1 MIDSEQVPWGKG
13 EKYPGQGD
21 EIVSEIICS
30 QRVGVP
36 IYRDDR
42 VLFVERANE
51 LAVSGKAKGVY
62 PEP

>member
-1 MIDSEQVPWGKG
+1 MSKVKC
-13 EKYPGQGD
+13 GD
-21 EIVSEIICS
+21 ERSEE
-30 QRVGVP
+30 RG
-36 IYRDDR
+36 DR